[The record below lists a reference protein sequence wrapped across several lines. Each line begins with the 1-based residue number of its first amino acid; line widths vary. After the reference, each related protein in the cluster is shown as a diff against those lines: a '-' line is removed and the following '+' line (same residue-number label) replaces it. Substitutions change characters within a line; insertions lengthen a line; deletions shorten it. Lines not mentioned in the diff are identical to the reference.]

1 MNLLPSLSTETWT
14 LLVILF
20 TLLALYSI
28 WPYRFFKKLGIP
40 GPTPL
45 PFIGTFH
52 HYRKGFFKYDID
64 CFKKYGRVWGIYDGR
79 APVLAVT
86 DTAII
91 KTVLVKECYSLFT
104 NRRNFQINGPL
115 NDAITLAEDD
125 QWKRIRSVLSPS
137 FTSGRLKEMFPIVKH
152 YGENLVKNAEKASK
166 ENKPVSMKDFFG
178 AYSLDVMASCSFSVD
193 VDSVNNPDDPFVTNI
208 KKMLKFSFFNPFLLL
223 IILFPFVIPLLAKLN
238 FTVFPKSIMEFFYES
253 LRRIKADRKKGVH
266 NNRVDFLQLMVD
278 SQMTETNSHSEQEV
292 QKGLTDHEILTQAF
306 IFIAGGYDT
315 TGSGIAFL
323 ALNLAAHPEV
333 MRKVQEEID
342 LVLPNKAPVT
352 YDALMEMEYL
362 EMAINESLRLYP
374 PGGRL
379 ERVCKKTVE
388 INGVTIPKG
397 TVVMIPAFALHSDP
411 EYWPEPDKY
420 KPERFSKEMKE
431 TMDPYAFLPF
441 GAGPRNCVGMRFA
454 IILVKMAVVQ
464 LLQKF
469 DFVLPKETQYPP
481 ELSIQGLLQ
490 PKTPLWLKFEPRV
503 SKTNEEEE
511 CMKSSGDA
519 EVTK

>member
-1 MNLLPSLSTETWT
+1 SAIRLFLSV
-14 LLVILF
+14 L
-20 TLLALYSI
+20 LYSI

-45 PFIGTFH
+45 PFIGTVH
-52 HYRKGFFKYDID
+52 HYRKGFFKYDIE

-115 NDAITLAEDD
+115 NDAITVAEDD
-125 QWKRIRSVLSPS
+125 QWRRIRGVLSPA
-137 FTSGRLKEMFPIVKH
+137 FTSGRLKEIFPIVKH

-166 ENKPVSMKDFFG
+166 ESKPVSMKDFFG

-223 IILFPFVIPLLAKLN
+223 IILFPVVIPLLAKLN
-238 FTVFPKSIMEFFYES
+238 FTFFPKSTMEFFYES
-253 LRRIKADRKKGVH
+253 LKRIKADRKKGC
-266 NNRVDFLQLMVD
+266 RFLIFLL
-278 SQMTETNSHSEQEV
+278 T
-292 QKGLTDHEILTQAF
+292 GLTDHEILTQAF

-454 IILVKMAVVQ
+454 VLLVKMAVVQ

-469 DFVLPKETQYPP
+469 DFVLPKETQVRAVPFSSDITVD
-481 ELSIQGLLQ
+481 LDLRQTIICIQ
-490 PKTPLWLKFEPRV
+490 T
-503 SKTNEEEE
+503 
-511 CMKSSGDA
+511 
-519 EVTK
+519 